1 MQTHRDLLVLVEE
14 KVPGF
19 GGMFLGDDGR
29 LAVYLR
35 DPKRV
40 EDVHAAIESVFGPSH
55 IPAAGIRAVRGRYS
69 VSQLIRWSERANQLL
84 ETAGVAAVGLDE
96 ARNRVLI
103 GLENDFAA
111 ERVKKTLAALG
122 IPHEAVRIEVLGQ
135 IRQMHQP
142 RPKDVSAPPGPDP
155 LGR

>member
-19 GGMFLGDDGR
+19 GGMFLGEDGR
-29 LAVYLR
+29 LVVYLR

-40 EDVHAAIESVFGPSH
+40 EDVHAAIESVFGRSH
-55 IPAAGIRAVRGRYS
+55 IPAAGIRAVRGQYS
-69 VSQLIRWSERANQLL
+69 VSQLIRWSERANELL

-96 ARNRVLI
+96 TRNRVLI
-103 GLENDFAA
+103 GLESDAA
-111 ERVKKTLAALG
+111 TERVKKKITSLR

-135 IRQMHQP
+135 IRQMDQP
-142 RPKDVSAPPGPDP
+142 RPKDVPAPPGPDLP
-155 LGR
+155 GK